1 MWQLNQGDIAD
12 DNKKLENYK
21 NKVEQE
27 KQNNLFEIAALT
39 KLRKVTMLMR
49 VDSIEMDVWCIYQ
62 IADVGRTIYLCVQ
75 CNSQNLISFDCVE

>member
-75 CNSQNLISFDCVE
+75 CRT